1 MYTNEDSTVGKKYKD
16 KSSTSSSLSLHI
28 ENSVEDGYDNLF
40 QRFKLTEDPF
50 MFNRH
55 QKDEKCFQPVI
66 NSFKASEKLRSPAA
80 YDYDQQPAEKSSDNI
95 DVIAHNFNDML
106 KLSDEIEVK
115 RSPDEDSVI
124 DIASS
129 DESLISLRSEIAD
142 SEDVQFV
149 MDDND
154 SNILQ
159 DNQINNNSGNND
171 AIVGA
176 NNFQLLDTFDLTN
189 CFKIVHNVDNW

>member
-1 MYTNEDSTVGKKYKD
+1 
-16 KSSTSSSLSLHI
+16 
-28 ENSVEDGYDNLF
+28 
-40 QRFKLTEDPF
+40 

-55 QKDEKCFQPVI
+55 QKDEKCLQPVI
-66 NSFKASEKLRSPAA
+66 NCFKASEKLLSPAA
-80 YDYDQQPAEKSSDNI
+80 YDYDQQPVKKSSDNI
-95 DVIAHNFNDML
+95 DIIANNFNDML

-124 DIASS
+124 DISSS
-129 DESLISLRSEIAD
+129 DESLISLRSEITD